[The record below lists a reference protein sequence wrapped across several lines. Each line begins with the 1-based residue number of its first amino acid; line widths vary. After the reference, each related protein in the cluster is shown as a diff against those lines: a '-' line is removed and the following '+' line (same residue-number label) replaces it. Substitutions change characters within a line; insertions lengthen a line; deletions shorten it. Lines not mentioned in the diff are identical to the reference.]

1 MALTYPLSVPSTG
14 RFIQFSLTAQNA
26 VAYSQSPFTFAGQ
39 AHAYSGQMW
48 QLDATLRPMKRSE
61 AEPWIAFLTSLRGQV
76 GTFLIGDSLGC
87 RSRGLASTFLGTPV
101 ITSQSGGTISVT
113 GASASKT
120 GWLLAGDYIQIGTG
134 SSATLHKVLQDASTD
149 AGGNVSLEIWPH
161 VRGTRS
167 GAIAVSDTVGN
178 FRLSG
183 NSITRPSDSQG
194 IYSISFSAMEA
205 V

>member
-1 MALTYPLSVPSTG
+1 MAISYPISLPTHTG
-14 RFIQFSLTAQNA
+14 IAQVDFRATNA

-39 AHAYSGQMW
+39 SHAYAGQMW
-48 QLDATLRPMKRSE
+48 SADVSLPPMHRADAERWVAWLV
-61 AEPWIAFLTSLRGQV
+61 SLRGQL
-76 GTFLIGDSLGC
+76 GTFLLGDPLSA

-101 ITSQSGGTISVT
+101 ITGQSGGTISVT

-167 GAIAVSDTVGN
+167 GPIAASDAVGN
-178 FRLSG
+178 FRLSS
-183 NSITRPSDSQG
+183 NETSWSVNNASIYG
-194 IYSISFSAMEA
+194 ISFSAMEA
-205 V
+205 I